1 MSCDSATGPVD
12 IKSTKNTCSLK
23 CYYSY
28 NYSTGTVN
36 ATNKSHYISIKL
48 LDSNNPV
55 VKFSSSKGAD
65 TCNKNNVGGDYVV
78 KEVRMYVP
86 SLHKYN
92 GNSAD
97 GELFIYHTNI
107 TGGSDLLVCIPI
119 SRTHGTQENATLQL
133 ESIISEMRN
142 TGNRMG
148 EQSTVKGL
156 KFNLNDFIP
165 KKGFYTYSATLPYY
179 PCNGCITY
187 IVYDKSDASIYLSN
201 SVLKDIKNMIEKT
214 FVDVNKI
221 TNRIGYSYNKA
232 GGSQHGA
239 NADDIYIDCSPTGDD
254 GEILIEEQKADYI
267 KGISPYLNNAANL
280 IQIGSFIK
288 LCIIILVIYITYRI
302 GRFIYRKS
310 VGEQTT
316 LKRDLSKVT
325 KSIVPPQIQAQLAS
339 QANPSGST
347 GAGMKFKKSR

>member
-1 MSCDSATGPVD
+1 
-12 IKSTKNTCSLK
+12 
-23 CYYSY
+23 
-28 NYSTGTVN
+28 
-36 ATNKSHYISIKL
+36 
-48 LDSNNPV
+48 
-55 VKFSSSKGAD
+55 
-65 TCNKNNVGGDYVV
+65 
-78 KEVRMYVP
+78 MYVP

-119 SRTHGTQENATLQL
+119 SRSHGTQENATLQL
-133 ESIISEMRN
+133 EAIMSEMKN

-148 EQSTVKGL
+148 EQSTIKGL

-201 SVLKDIKNMIEKT
+201 SVLKDIKHIIEKT
-214 FVDVNKI
+214 FVNVHKI
-221 TNRIGYSYNKA
+221 TDRIGYSYNKT
-232 GGSQHGA
+232 GGVQHGA

-267 KGISPYLNNAANL
+267 KGISPYLNKAANL
-280 IQIGSFIK
+280 LQVGSFIK
-288 LCIIILVIYITYRI
+288 LAIIIVVILITYYI
-302 GRFIYRKS
+302 GRYIYRKS
-310 VGEQTT
+310 VGEKTDLIKR
-316 LKRDLSKVT
+316 LKKATEDIPGGRQLSNVVSAEINT
-325 KSIVPPQIQAQLAS
+325 PSAS
-339 QANPSGST
+339 QG
-347 GAGMKFKKSR
+347 GMKFKKSR